1 MKKVEFT
8 KDFANKKKG
17 DILSCDGMLASQLVR
32 VSKVAK
38 YCKDTKQDKTI
49 VENKSIALDK
59 E

>member
-17 DILSCDGMLASQLVR
+17 EFLSCDGMLASQLVR
-32 VSKVAK
+32 IDKVAK

-49 VENKSIALDK
+49 VKNKSIALDK
-59 E
+59 K